1 MEFFK
6 VKNHIGTT
14 IWVEL
19 GQNLEF
25 GITYFKKQ
33 YRIFGIQLLDEINNS
48 SYFLKETRMI
58 RLWWIGIAF
67 SYSEPPAPAIQPPSP
82 PSPNPT
88 EADFSNYLSG
98 LTVPYGEYSDIH
110 IAKVRW
116 IWKKVREV
124 NQRLPAVILMQD
136 GGIQL
141 AWINRSH
148 KYISIDIYENSWEW
162 FFRDRLTDK
171 YGGGSGEEGLGVGLP
186 AGLLNCFL
194 S

>member
-1 MEFFK
+1 MKFGK

-67 SYSEPPAPAIQPPSP
+67 SY
-82 PSPNPT
+82 
-88 EADFSNYLSG
+88 
-98 LTVPYGEYSDIH
+98 
-110 IAKVRW
+110 
-116 IWKKVREV
+116 
-124 NQRLPAVILMQD
+124 
-136 GGIQL
+136 
-141 AWINRSH
+141 
-148 KYISIDIYENSWEW
+148 
-162 FFRDRLTDK
+162 
-171 YGGGSGEEGLGVGLP
+171 
-186 AGLLNCFL
+186 
-194 S
+194 